1 MAPCVQH
8 YTTINKIL
16 INLRPEL
23 RYHQAGSR
31 HINIIIYTF
40 FHSIKIINFLFL
52 LFLFLNPL
60 FYAISMMSHKTLYNP
75 EVFMMRPEQTSEDWE
90 PDFQDQ
96 GNISDTE
103 PAFRDILYNLCFN
116 RDKHFFDRI
125 VYFSSH
131 IWINLTRKQKIPD
144 IRLVE
149 ELLL

>member
-60 FYAISMMSHKTLYNP
+60 FYAISMMSNKTLYNP

-96 GNISDTE
+96 GNISDTD
-103 PAFRDILYNLCFN
+103 PAFRHSETFYTTCALTG
-116 RDKHFFDRI
+116 
-125 VYFSSH
+125 
-131 IWINLTRKQKIPD
+131 INTFLT
-144 IRLVE
+144 
-149 ELLL
+149 ELSTFPLTFELI